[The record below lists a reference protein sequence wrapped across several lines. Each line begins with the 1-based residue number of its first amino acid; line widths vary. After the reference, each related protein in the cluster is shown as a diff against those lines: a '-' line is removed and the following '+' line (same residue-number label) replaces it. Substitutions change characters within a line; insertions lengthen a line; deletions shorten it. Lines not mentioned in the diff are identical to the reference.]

1 MATDR
6 RKERHTTDADR
17 FVAAMKSIMSLSPE
31 KAAAIRARQ
40 INPPDATARIKGSQE
55 PRRPSS
61 EEESS

>member
-6 RKERHTTDADR
+6 SKERHTTDADR

-40 INPPDATARIKGSQE
+40 INPPDATA
-55 PRRPSS
+55 
-61 EEESS
+61 